1 MESATYQ
8 KERRCETEDGRRS
21 EVGEKAANRR
31 PLSVWRSSD
40 RDRTTAFLRT
50 MNLLD
55 LPDELLV
62 QIASYLALYEL
73 LFLQQ
78 TCSRWQEVVRSS
90 AALQYAIELSVA
102 GMIDNP
108 ASRLVPGER
117 LRILERKEK
126 AWRVLDMSDR
136 KSLTLSHRPSGI
148 YDLTGGTLLLGERH
162 NGEGY
167 AGTDAVHTI
176 NLHSTLR

>member
-1 MESATYQ
+1 MS
-8 KERRCETEDGRRS
+8 
-21 EVGEKAANRR
+21 
-31 PLSVWRSSD
+31 
-40 RDRTTAFLRT
+40 
-50 MNLLD
+50 LLD

-73 LFLQQ
+73 VLLQQ
-78 TCSRWQEVVRSS
+78 VCARWREVIRSN
-90 AALQYAIELSVA
+90 AALQYNIELRVA

-117 LRILERKEK
+117 LRILQRKEK
-126 AWRVLDMSDR
+126 AWRVLDMSDKR
-136 KSLTLSHRPSGI
+136 SLTLSHRPSGI
-148 YDLTGGTLLLGERH
+148 YDLTGGTLLLGERR

-176 NLHSTLR
+176 QLNAVSSNSGSQANDSSWTNIDLGKQVIDVGLAIQEHDLLAIVTYS